1 MGSVCCCLVA
11 SLRFA
16 GVEAATGLC
25 LATAGSK
32 GLHLLQALVLVATVI
47 FKAPLQSFHIA
58 GCDCGLQ
65 HINTFAKLCDFLARA
80 IREVSPE
87 EKA

>member
-11 SLRFA
+11 SLGFG

-32 GLHLLQALVLVATVI
+32 GLHLLQALVLVATVL

-58 GCDCGLQ
+58 GGHSSLQ
-65 HINTFAKLCDFLARA
+65 HSTPLP
-80 IREVSPE
+80 S
-87 EKA
+87 